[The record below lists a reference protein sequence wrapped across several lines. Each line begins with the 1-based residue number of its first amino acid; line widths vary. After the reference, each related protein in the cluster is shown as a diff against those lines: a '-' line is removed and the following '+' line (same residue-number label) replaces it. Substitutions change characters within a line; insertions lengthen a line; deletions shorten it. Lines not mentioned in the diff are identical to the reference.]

1 MTIELASRTIV
12 NKPWGQVDPSPWTAP
27 NDDGAP
33 IGEIWFGRDGA
44 SLKRPALLLKLLF
57 TAESLSVQVH
67 PDDAQA
73 QSAGEPNGKSE
84 AWYVIG
90 SAPGA
95 RVAVGLKR
103 RLTGEDLAG
112 AIADGSIADLLN
124 WRHVVAGE
132 AIHVPA
138 RTIHAIGAGFVI
150 AEIQQRSDT
159 TYRLFDH
166 GRPREIHALQA
177 MAVAETGP
185 SSLQP
190 APSRLTDA
198 RLLLVTSPH
207 FVLER
212 IDLPAGS
219 NWQFDADDETWL
231 LVLDGTARFGELEGR
246 RGQAFFTQAEQ
257 TVIGV
262 GAEPLVLLV
271 AYPGPDPASS
281 LLYNLDGRTRP
292 SSAAEFARPPS
303 TTPPVARVPAAARD
317 MGR

>member
-33 IGEIWFGRDGA
+33 IGEIWFGRHA
-44 SLKRPALLLKLLF
+44 TSQNLPSLLLKLLF

-103 RLTGEDLAG
+103 RLTGEDLAE
-112 AIADGSIADLLN
+112 AIEDGSIADLLN
-124 WRHVVAGE
+124 WRHAVAGE
-132 AIHVPA
+132 TIYVPA

-166 GRPREIHALQA
+166 GRPRELHARQA
-177 MAVAETGP
+177 IAVAETGP

-190 APSRLTDA
+190 APTRLTDA

-212 IDLPAGS
+212 IDLPAAS
-219 NWQFDADDETWL
+219 NWQLDADGETWL
-231 LVLDGTARFGELEGR
+231 LLLDGTARFGELEGG
-246 RGQAFFTQAEQ
+246 RGQALFTQAEQ

-281 LLYNLDGRTRP
+281 LLYKLDGLRKADL
-292 SSAAEFARPPS
+292 AADHARPL
-303 TTPPVARVPAAARD
+303 TTALPVGGLLEAAADATR
-317 MGR
+317 

>member
-33 IGEIWFGRDGA
+33 IGEIWFGHGRE
-44 SLKRPALLLKLLF
+44 SKVRPALLLKLLF

-103 RLTGEDLAG
+103 RLTGEDLAE
-112 AIADGSIADLLN
+112 AIEDGSIADLLN
-124 WRHVVAGE
+124 WRHAAAGD

-166 GRPREIHALQA
+166 GRPRELHARQA

-190 APSRLTDA
+190 APTRLTDV
-198 RLLLVTSPH
+198 RLLLVTSRH

-212 IDLPAGS
+212 IELPADS
-219 NWQFDADDETWL
+219 NWQLDADGETWL
-231 LVLDGTARFGELEGR
+231 LLLDGTARFGELEGR
-246 RGQAFFTQAEQ
+246 QGQAFFTQAEQ

-262 GAEPLVLLV
+262 GGQPLVLLL

-281 LLYNLDGRTRP
+281 LIYNLDGWKQPTLSVSPARSRP
-292 SSAAEFARPPS
+292 
-303 TTPPVARVPAAARD
+303 TTLVLGDVHGGTLG

>member
-27 NDDGAP
+27 NGDGAP
-33 IGEIWFGRDGA
+33 IGEIWFGRQGTPPHLP
-44 SLKRPALLLKLLF
+44 SLLLKLLF

-90 SAPGA
+90 SEPDA

-103 RLTGEDLAG
+103 RLTGEHLAA
-112 AIADGSIADLLN
+112 AIEDGSIADLLN
-124 WRHVVAGE
+124 WRHAVSGE
-132 AIHVPA
+132 TIYVPA

-166 GRPREIHALQA
+166 GRPRELHARQA
-177 MAVAETGP
+177 IAVAETGP

-198 RLLLVTSPH
+198 RLLLVASPQ

-212 IDLPAGS
+212 IDLPAHS
-219 NWQFDADDETWL
+219 NWQFDADGETWL
-231 LVLDGTARFGELEGR
+231 LVLDGTARFGELEGC

-262 GAEPLVLLV
+262 GADPLVLLV

-281 LLYNLDGRTRP
+281 LLYNLDGRKRP
-292 SSAAEFARPPS
+292 ASPADHGCPLTASLPAGGVLEAVAEA
-303 TTPPVARVPAAARD
+303 
-317 MGR
+317 GR

>member
-1 MTIELASRTIV
+1 MTIELASRTVV

-27 NDDGAP
+27 NGDGAP
-33 IGEIWFGRDGA
+33 IGEIWFGRQGA
-44 SLKRPALLLKLLF
+44 SQDLPSLLLKLLF

-90 SAPGA
+90 SAPDA

-103 RLTGEDLAG
+103 RLTGEHLAE
-112 AIADGSIADLLN
+112 AIEDGSIADLLN
-124 WRHVVAGE
+124 WRHAVAGE
-132 AIHVPA
+132 TIYVPA

-166 GRPREIHALQA
+166 GRPREIHARQA

-190 APSRLTDA
+190 APTRLTDA
-198 RLLLVTSPH
+198 RLLLVASPH

-212 IDLPAGS
+212 IDLPAHS
-219 NWQFDADDETWL
+219 NWQFDADGETWL
-231 LVLDGTARFGELEGR
+231 LVLDGTARFGELEGC

-262 GAEPLVLLV
+262 GADPLVLLV
-271 AYPGPDPASS
+271 AYHGPDPASS
-281 LLYNLDGRTRP
+281 LLYNLDGRKQPAAPADHNRSLTTALP
-292 SSAAEFARPPS
+292 AGGVLEAAEDA
-303 TTPPVARVPAAARD
+303 
-317 MGR
+317 GR